1 MSATRSAR
9 AACRAIV
16 SASGFLKMSKIP
28 ISACHEVAERPAQH
42 LRMFTGLFGLLR
54 QPREPVRWIDAFG
67 VEHDAVHHH
76 GDIRLQPA
84 AVDFEAI
91 SFLSQL
97 DQNPL
102 GLRAAR
108 KKTAAFV
115 DRHQLRQGFFE
126 SERKSPQ
133 IAFGI
138 GLETPQP
145 CGLHVEIN
153 ILRHRCTAAAL
164 TPCIPCTSRSR
175 IAVTLASRS
184 PSPAATSRSISITS
198 CMVLIASSAT
208 CASTSMLRWS
218 PPRLRAALVAASCA
232 PFEAK
237 IVI

>member
-97 DQNPL
+97 DRNPL
-102 GLRAAR
+102 VLPPAR
-108 KKTAAFV
+108 KNTPPSFLPPHS
-115 DRHQLRQGFFE
+115 RPSFFH
-126 SERKSPQ
+126 SHPK
-133 IAFGI
+133 
-138 GLETPQP
+138 
-145 CGLHVEIN
+145 
-153 ILRHRCTAAAL
+153 
-164 TPCIPCTSRSR
+164 IPH
-175 IAVTLASRS
+175 
-184 PSPAATSRSISITS
+184 
-198 CMVLIASSAT
+198 
-208 CASTSMLRWS
+208 
-218 PPRLRAALVAASCA
+218 
-232 PFEAK
+232 
-237 IVI
+237 